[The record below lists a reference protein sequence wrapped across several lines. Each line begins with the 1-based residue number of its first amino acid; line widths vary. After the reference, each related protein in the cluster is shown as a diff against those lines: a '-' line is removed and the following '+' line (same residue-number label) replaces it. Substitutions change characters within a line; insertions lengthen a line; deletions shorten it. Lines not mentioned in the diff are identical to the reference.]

1 MKYIKWLWNNH
12 FEKFMAI
19 LSAIA
24 FIVCLI
30 VAVIIHHTTEYRR
43 EAEVDAYLAKQCVV
57 LAAEQIVTEPTETR
71 AYFDVPLSEEVQE
84 RIFDECEKH
93 DISPAVVV
101 AMVERESK
109 YNTYALGDDGR
120 SFGLMQI
127 QVKWHLQRM
136 IDLNCTD
143 LFDPCK
149 NVTVGI
155 DILAEQMDRYDGD
168 IAKALTA
175 YNRGSYSGTITE
187 YATSVLEQAKKI
199 EYSVK
204 GE

>member
-1 MKYIKWLWNNH
+1 MKYLKWLWDNH
-12 FEKFMAI
+12 FEKVMAI
-19 LSAIA
+19 ISLIA
-24 FIVCLI
+24 FIGGVIAAGI
-30 VAVIIHHTTEYRR
+30 VHNKDEEQR
-43 EAEVDAYLAKQCVV
+43 EKEVDTYLAQQAVV
-57 LAAEQIVTEPTETR
+57 LAAKVTEPTEETR
-71 AYFDVPLSEEVQE
+71 MYFDVPLSNEVQE
-84 RIFDECEKH
+84 RIFDQCEKH
-93 DISPAVVV
+93 DLSPAVVV

-143 LFDPCK
+143 LFDPCQ